1 MQNAECKIKVHADVY
16 YRTLGLKIDN
26 LNLQRRYKKMERY
39 AWKGRVKGDIAEYK
53 RRHDEIWPEMKEVLH
68 AAGIT
73 NYSIWNVGDELFGY
87 YECKNGV
94 EFAAKVQNESPV
106 IERWNE
112 YMDDI
117 LELEMEPN
125 GAQKKLVE
133 VFRFE

>member
-1 MQNAECKIKVHADVY
+1 
-16 YRTLGLKIDN
+16 
-26 LNLQRRYKKMERY
+26 MEKY
-39 AWKGRVKGDIAEYK
+39 AWKGMIKEGALDEYIK
-53 RRHDEIWPEMKEVLH
+53 RHDEIWPEMKEVLA

-94 EFAAKVQNESPV
+94 EYAAKVQNESPV

-112 YMDDI
+112 YMADI

>member
-1 MQNAECKIKVHADVY
+1 MD
-16 YRTLGLKIDN
+16 
-26 LNLQRRYKKMERY
+26 RY
-39 AWKGRVKGDIAEYK
+39 AWKATVKEGMLDEYI

-68 AAGIT
+68 EAGIT

-87 YECKNGV
+87 YECKYGI
-94 EFAAKVQNESPV
+94 EYAAKVQNESPV
-106 IERWNE
+106 IDRWNE

>member
-1 MQNAECKIKVHADVY
+1 MERSRVRDIDGRAVVKKVNFF
-16 YRTLGLKIDN
+16 K
-26 LNLQRRYKKMERY
+26 RRYITMERY

-87 YECKNGV
+87 YECVNGV
-94 EFAAKVQNESPV
+94 DFAAKVQNESPV
-106 IERWNE
+106 IEKWNE

>member
-1 MQNAECKIKVHADVY
+1 MLGTAKREIDGGAVVKKVNFF
-16 YRTLGLKIDN
+16 K
-26 LNLQRRYKKMERY
+26 RRYITMERY

-94 EFAAKVQNESPV
+94 DFAAKVQNESPV
-106 IERWNE
+106 IEKWNE

>member
-1 MQNAECKIKVHADVY
+1 
-16 YRTLGLKIDN
+16 
-26 LNLQRRYKKMERY
+26 
-39 AWKGRVKGDIAEYK
+39 
-53 RRHDEIWPEMKEVLH
+53 MKEVLA

-94 EFAAKVQNESPV
+94 EYAAKVQNESPV

-112 YMDDI
+112 YMADI

-125 GAQKKLVE
+125 GAQKMLVE
-133 VFRFE
+133 VFRFES